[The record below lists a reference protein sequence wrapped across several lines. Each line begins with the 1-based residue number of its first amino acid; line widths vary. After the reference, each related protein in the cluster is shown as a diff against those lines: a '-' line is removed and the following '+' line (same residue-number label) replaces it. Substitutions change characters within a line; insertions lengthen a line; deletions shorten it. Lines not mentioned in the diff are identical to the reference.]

1 MLKDGY
7 SIVTTADGPRGP
19 KYEFKSGTVLMARI
33 AGVPIVPIACAA
45 DRAWYLNRWD
55 DFMIPKP
62 FARVVVAVGQPYLVS
77 RDVKLDEIE
86 PHRLAV
92 QRRVMSLME
101 QCEQALGTNTGNQ
114 T

>member
-1 MLKDGY
+1 M
-7 SIVTTADGPRGP
+7 
-19 KYEFKSGTVLMARI
+19 
-33 AGVPIVPIACAA
+33 PIVPIACAA

-62 FARVVVAVGQPYLVS
+62 FARVVVAVGEPYLVS

-86 PHRLAV
+86 SHRVNV

-101 QCEQALGTNTGNQ
+101 QCEQALDSDSGSAS
-114 T
+114 